1 MATKDSTS
9 LRSRRNNLA
18 QGGASAASGTQAMR
32 LKINYRARFS
42 GRQNMIDATVSSP
55 TKAGAEILWASL
67 PRAALRSTSFR
78 CACPG
83 LNSSA
88 CYAGSLN
95 DPVPRAFWL
104 AFEFLL
110 LIFVLAGCSSGI
122 HSATGGWP
130 PTSTSS
136 PAAISSSAQVVKVST
151 SPVSIPANASA
162 DAVVTLS
169 ISPGFHIN
177 ANPATF
183 PYLIATELVADK
195 TEGISASK
203 PIYPAAEKKKFEFA
217 EQPLAVYERE
227 RQIKLPLRAQ
237 NNSVKGVRSLPIHV
251 RVQAC
256 DNEKCYPPVTL
267 DAMIP
272 VEVE

>member
-9 LRSRRNNLA
+9 LRSRRKNLA

-55 TKAGAEILWASL
+55 TKAGAEILWA
-67 PRAALRSTSFR
+67 
-78 CACPG
+78 
-83 LNSSA
+83 
-88 CYAGSLN
+88 SLN

-227 RQIKLPLRAQ
+227 TQIKLPLRAQ
-237 NNSVKGVRSLPIHV
+237 NNSVKGVRLLPIHV